1 MPTPGDAV
9 AEGLL
14 HKVDGGL
21 DAAEQEQRL
30 PYAMPRAVRWMND
43 KLEGLD
49 ADGFFENAP
58 SPMEQAEELFYSFIS
73 GEDLES
79 GDLPP
84 HVMMPSKEGVWELRT
99 FDLRFFGW
107 FWRKGIFII
116 SSVDQALNCKK
127 TGLYA
132 VYRNQCVKDR
142 QAFGF
147 DEPSFVEGESIN
159 EVI

>member
-1 MPTPGDAV
+1 MP
-9 AEGLL
+9 L
-14 HKVDGGL
+14 
-21 DAAEQEQRL
+21 
-30 PYAMPRAVRWMND
+30 AVRWMND

-73 GEDLES
+73 GEDLGS
-79 GDLPP
+79 GDWPP
-84 HVMMPSKEGVWELRT
+84 HVMRPPREGVWELRT
-99 FDLRFFGW
+99 ADLRFFGW